1 MGGRG
6 CCRVHADMIDHMC
19 MQPTATRRVIT
30 LVRALYFT
38 VKYTMDPPELRD
50 NGDYDEIDEIQ
61 QDSNQ
66 EDYEYPTSLDA
77 EPRVVRQVQQTNG
90 GDDDLI
96 ILRSFPP
103 QKANLVPD
111 SGGRENDDIV
121 GYAKAYELMNHDPRE
136 ELIPESFSS
145 PSDSSLSE
153 SEKVFKEIR
162 QKFPSQN
169 DPNTED
175 DDKLFIT
182 GNLENNE
189 PAFSFKST
197 LPTGIRRRSGAISE
211 GRAHPE
217 GDKSE
222 QWEEQGE
229 GLLEDQGIYQGLVMT
244 DEQRR
249 QLGIMPESIYMT
261 TNLENWLENMAANEP
276 HPSATTLEE
285 RPVPTPV
292 KPLVERRH
300 SG

>member
-1 MGGRG
+1 MEP
-6 CCRVHADMIDHMC
+6 DSE
-19 MQPTATRRVIT
+19 P
-30 LVRALYFT
+30 
-38 VKYTMDPPELRD
+38 RD

-61 QDSNQ
+61 QDDSNQ
-66 EDYEYPTSLDA
+66 DDYEYPTSLDA

-103 QKANLVPD
+103 RKANLVPN
-111 SGGRENDDIV
+111 SGGREGDDDIV
-121 GYAKAYELMNHDPRE
+121 GYAKAYELMDHDPRE
-136 ELIPESFSS
+136 GLIPESLSS
-145 PSDSSLSE
+145 ASDSSLSE

-162 QKFPSQN
+162 QKFPTQN
-169 DPNTED
+169 DPDAED

-189 PAFSFKST
+189 PALSFKST

-211 GRAHPE
+211 GRAYPE
-217 GDKSE
+217 GETSK

-261 TNLENWLENMAANEP
+261 TNLENWLENMVANEP
-276 HPSATTLEE
+276 HPSAITLEE
-285 RPVPTPV
+285 RPVPMPV
-292 KPLVERRH
+292 KPLVERRQ